1 MAVVSGKAV
10 ITISLKSVLS
20 VFLEA
25 AAAAHHLIREGCGLL
40 SVHDDLSAVELAL
53 TVVVKRILRIYFDIS
68 AIDVE
73 VAVAVDAVGISLPH
87 GDLEVSAVD
96 LDRRCIRIGF
106 LSGIDAV
113 IARIDR
119 EVTIIDHD
127 ISALEALCAVDRVG
141 AALELEHAVG
151 MDRIVFT
158 VDGISACSKED
169 GVIRIDA
176 VFLCGDR
183 VSASG
188 QDQIVL
194 AHDAVT
200 GR

>member
-1 MAVVSGKAV
+1 
-10 ITISLKSVLS
+10 
-20 VFLEA
+20 
-25 AAAAHHLIREGCGLL
+25 
-40 SVHDDLSAVELAL
+40 
-53 TVVVKRILRIYFDIS
+53 
-68 AIDVE
+68 
-73 VAVAVDAVGISLPH
+73 
-87 GDLEVSAVD
+87 
-96 LDRRCIRIGF
+96 
-106 LSGIDAV
+106 
-113 IARIDR
+113 
-119 EVTIIDHD
+119 
-127 ISALEALCAVDRVG
+127 
-141 AALELEHAVG
+141 